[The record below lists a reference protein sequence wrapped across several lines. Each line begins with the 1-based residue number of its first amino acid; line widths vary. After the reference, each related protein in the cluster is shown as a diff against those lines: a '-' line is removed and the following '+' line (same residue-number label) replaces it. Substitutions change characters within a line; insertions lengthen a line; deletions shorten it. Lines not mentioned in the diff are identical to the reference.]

1 MEKKIFVSV
10 GRTSTPAQE
19 AFVSA
24 IEDRLRAEGLTPC
37 TVGRNQWTS
46 GAPLKK
52 VMELMHE
59 CQGAVIIALERIYF
73 PAGKERRGDAKEK
86 DLKEVC
92 IATPFNQV
100 EAAMAYCHGHPLLVI
115 AEDTVRLDGLLEP
128 GNDWYVQSVKL
139 DPSALTTV
147 EFNGVLADWKKQVTE
162 RPKDH
167 KAISRPDPT
176 EMSVAQLLGSL
187 KPVQLWAVLGAVTV
201 LIVGAF
207 SLGAKLIGP

>member
-10 GRTSTPAQE
+10 GRTTPAQE
-19 AFVSA
+19 AFVTA

-46 GAPLKK
+46 GAPLKR
-52 VMELMHE
+52 MLELMRE
-59 CQGAVIIALERIYF
+59 CEGAVIIALERLYF
-73 PAGKERRGDAKEK
+73 SEGVELRGHAEQKKLEQ
-86 DLKEVC
+86 VC

-115 AEDTVRLDGLLEP
+115 VEKSVRLDGLLEP
-128 GNDWYVQSVKL
+128 GNDWFVQSVKP
-139 DPSALTTV
+139 DPNELSTPR
-147 EFNGVLADWKKQVTE
+147 FNGVFADWKKQVME
-162 RPKDH
+162 RPKKG
-167 KAISRPDPT
+167 KAHSSHDPT